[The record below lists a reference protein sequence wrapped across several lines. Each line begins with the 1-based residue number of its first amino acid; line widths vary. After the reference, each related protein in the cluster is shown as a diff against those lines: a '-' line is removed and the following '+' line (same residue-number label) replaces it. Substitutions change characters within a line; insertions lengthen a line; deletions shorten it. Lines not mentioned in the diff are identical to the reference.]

1 MKMSVMMAAGLAAAC
16 GAAFGADPSS
26 VLTMNPG
33 FLDTSGD
40 GVPGDGWQS
49 FGAASVDFDFFGD
62 GHPGHGALYGDN
74 VGNSGGVFQT
84 GIPASGG
91 VTYEMTIKI
100 QWETEWDART
110 FLALEFYAAD
120 DATKLGEEVVEI
132 FDSPIFA
139 GAGYRRFDLSATAPA
154 GTVFVR
160 PVVSFSD
167 AQSSGASRAA
177 TVDNILVREA
187 DDVLNLNPSFG
198 DIAGDGTTGEQWGQ
212 FGAANVFLDFF
223 NNGNPG
229 HATLFAD
236 NPGNFGGVFQTGIP
250 AVPGEAY
257 TFTVDVAF
265 EENWD
270 AVTFFGL
277 EFFGSDDGFLL
288 AETAVEIIE
297 NPGAGY
303 TTYRI
308 DAVAPADFTAF
319 VRPIVRFF
327 EAVGSGGGKA
337 ALVDNAVVQL
347 TSTVDPGCSA
357 ADFAEPSGVLNFFDV
372 SAFIA
377 AFNAQNPDADLAA
390 PLGTFNFFDVSAFI
404 ALYNAGCP

>member
-1 MKMSVMMAAGLAAAC
+1 
-16 GAAFGADPSS
+16 
-26 VLTMNPG
+26 
-33 FLDTSGD
+33 
-40 GVPGDGWQS
+40 
-49 FGAASVDFDFFGD
+49 
-62 GHPGHGALYGDN
+62 
-74 VGNSGGVFQT
+74 
-84 GIPASGG
+84 
-91 VTYEMTIKI
+91 
-100 QWETEWDART
+100 
-110 FLALEFYAAD
+110 
-120 DATKLGEEVVEI
+120 
-132 FDSPIFA
+132 
-139 GAGYRRFDLSATAPA
+139 
-154 GTVFVR
+154 
-160 PVVSFSD
+160 
-167 AQSSGASRAA
+167 
-177 TVDNILVREA
+177 
-187 DDVLNLNPSFG
+187 
-198 DIAGDGTTGEQWGQ
+198 
-212 FGAANVFLDFF
+212 
-223 NNGNPG
+223 
-229 HATLFAD
+229 
-236 NPGNFGGVFQTGIP
+236 
-250 AVPGEAY
+250 
-257 TFTVDVAF
+257 VDVAF

-347 TSTVDPGCSA
+347 TSTVDPGCNA
-357 ADFAEPSGVLNFFDV
+357 ADFAEPFGVLNFFDV